1 MDKETSK
8 KPWVS
13 PQIVEIN
20 IKMTENAGG
29 INYDIANQ
37 AAAATDPWGGGGGG
51 S

>member
-1 MDKETSK
+1 MEKETRK

-13 PQIVEIN
+13 PQIIEID

-29 INYDIANQ
+29 INFDIANQ
-37 AAAATDPWGGGGGG
+37 AAAA